1 VEIYSFF
8 CHSIKFT
15 KFLRIE
21 AIKFCTIDSLISIRM
36 KLTRR
41 EFETLVLAELD
52 TLPKAFQQAMANI
65 AIVIADWP
73 DRATMREF
81 GVRRRDEL
89 FGAYLGT
96 PLPERDADYGNTLP
110 DKICVYQRP
119 LENFCSTLE
128 ELREQVR
135 ITLRHEIG
143 HYFGLD
149 EDRLAELGYQ

>member
-1 VEIYSFF
+1 
-8 CHSIKFT
+8 
-15 KFLRIE
+15 
-21 AIKFCTIDSLISIRM
+21 M

-41 EFETLVLAELD
+41 QFEKLVLDELK
-52 TLPKAFQQAMANI
+52 TLPKAFRRALANI
-65 AIVIADWP
+65 AIVVEDWP

-110 DKICVYQRP
+110 DKICIYQKP
-119 LENFCSTLE
+119 LEDFCSGRE
-128 ELREQVR
+128 ELREQVH
-135 ITLRHEIG
+135 ITLLHEIG

-149 EDRLAELGYQ
+149 EDRLAELGYE